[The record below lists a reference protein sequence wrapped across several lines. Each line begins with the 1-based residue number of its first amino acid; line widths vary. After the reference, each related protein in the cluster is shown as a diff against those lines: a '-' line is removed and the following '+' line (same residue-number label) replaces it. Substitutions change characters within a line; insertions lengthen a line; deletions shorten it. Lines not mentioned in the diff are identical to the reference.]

1 MALLASR
8 NAAANILTLSHDKS
22 LVHVCLLPGFPVPTP
37 AAADLFSPA
46 LTTKHSASCPWR
58 QTHCN
63 ESLLVYQPSHSNDE
77 MVDLFNS
84 LHSKLL
90 RVEVLPELDAIAIQ
104 AVRNAASPYG
114 PYDQLVLGVPGR
126 AAGAADGTTVGAD
139 LGSRKPQ
146 VTVTEVDEN
155 GKEVP
160 NGGAVGD
167 AASADGPTILLQPSK
182 LTPQQKAKL
191 LALLG
196 WHVDV
201 IQPDSASGTAAAP
214 YAQSTTYSLQHLGIG
229 GGKGGRQAR
238 AAGAEG
244 TAGMAASAG
253 GKYPMSQVVLR
264 CPHCNGKMGLWNFAG
279 VRPVPSGRLTPATS
293 VGAAGIAGLRAP
305 VSPAGAM
312 GVGGW
317 ATPTKGTPLAGSG
330 ASFVGATIPMPPPA
344 SPIGGL
350 LTAPPAAADPLAV
363 TIAGGNYAAGGGTPL
378 RPFGSAAT
386 SQPAFGGFGASQP
399 VFGTAALDAEA
410 AAKRA
415 AGAAPSFADIAAAAA
430 AAAASTAGV
439 GAQNRTCVAT
449 PLQGQKRKAESEPEA
464 MAVDGEE
471 AGPGHGGKRARVY
484 SGGAGASASAAKGS
498 GPAAAAGTA
507 AAAGGSDLKQLDPVA
522 QHRSWCPWVFT
533 GERNDSG

>member
-1 MALLASR
+1 MFINLIPVR
-8 NAAANILTLSHDKS
+8 
-22 LVHVCLLPGFPVPTP
+22 LLPGLPVPTP

-126 AAGAADGTTVGAD
+126 AAGAADGNTAGGD
-139 LGSRKPQ
+139 LGRRRPQ
-146 VTVTEVDEN
+146 VTMMEVDKN

-160 NGGAVGD
+160 IGGAGGE
-167 AASADGPTILLQPSK
+167 AEGADGPTILLQPSK

-201 IQPDSASGTAAAP
+201 IQPDSAGGTAAAP

-229 GGKGGRQAR
+229 GSKGGRQAK
-238 AAGAEG
+238 AAGAQ
-244 TAGMAASAG
+244 GMAASG
-253 GKYPMSQVVLR
+253 SGKYPMSQVVLR

-305 VSPAGAM
+305 VSPAGAI

-317 ATPTKGTPLAGSG
+317 ATPTKGTPLAASG
-330 ASFVGATIPMPPPA
+330 ASFVGTTISMPPPA

-350 LTAPPAAADPLAV
+350 LTAAPAAADPLAV

-378 RPFGSAAT
+378 RPFGYAAA

-430 AAAASTAGV
+430 AAATASAAGV
-439 GAQNRTCVAT
+439 GVQNPTAMAAPV
-449 PLQGQKRKAESEPEA
+449 QGQKRKAESEPEA

-471 AGPGHGGKRARVY
+471 AGAGHDGKRARVY
-484 SGGAGASASAAKGS
+484 SGSAGATASVARGS
-498 GPAAAAGTA
+498 GPAAASGTA
-507 AAAGGSDLKQLDPVA
+507 AASGGELKQLDPVA

-533 GERNDSG
+533 GEEHDKGA